1 MKGQL
6 IVVDLGPSRPA
17 FKVGN
22 LGLGRIPV
30 SSGCSPC
37 FRVSVSPWRNEIAK
51 DSDSDPFSR
60 HGLLTS
66 PETSGRGEHC
76 EWKNLCSLRL
86 QAGCKRHRGENRRQD
101 CGSVLWGMRT
111 ETERGTRFS
120 IQKGL

>member
-1 MKGQL
+1 MDLAGKERFLQRGVQFGEVVRNRSAHRGSSEGFQYFTSVAAVADNMKGQL

-76 EWKNLCSLRL
+76 E
-86 QAGCKRHRGENRRQD
+86 
-101 CGSVLWGMRT
+101 
-111 ETERGTRFS
+111 
-120 IQKGL
+120 